1 MNLFNIP
8 DWYKTQ
14 EICGRFISDDPF
26 SIRYVSDKYMSQ
38 QMCDKAVDDC
48 LTPLKFVPDW
58 LVTSEC
64 CVRRQKYTLL

>member
-1 MNLFNIP
+1 
-8 DWYKTQ
+8 
-14 EICGRFISDDPF
+14 
-26 SIRYVSDKYMSQ
+26 
-38 QMCDKAVDDC
+38 MCDKAVDDC